1 MSVASVECGAAV
13 AARRARTARAARRG
27 AAMLAALA
35 MATLPGACGTP
46 SSGAADSAPSVGGQ
60 PQGPT
65 ITIAV
70 AADLPGLG
78 YLHDGT
84 YAGFDIA
91 LATYV
96 AKALGYARKQIIF
109 APVQPRDRAEAL
121 ASGDADMVVAGYT
134 MSAEHAKD
142 VTFAGP
148 YLTVRPASLTRDDE
162 PASDGPDSV
171 PDSAAG
177 GSSGDPSD
185 TTSGTGRATT
195 CVVNGTAAKD
205 LAERDARTP
214 TVAYDSYAQCMTAL
228 MVGSADAIAGDDAV
242 LRGLSDTRRGHYRVV
257 AEDGDD
263 LGYGIAVARGRTALA
278 DKIAAALRDMI
289 RDGSWRRALDAD
301 LAPLGYRAGRA
312 PDAGD
317 VDVR

>member
-1 MSVASVECGAAV
+1 
-13 AARRARTARAARRG
+13 
-27 AAMLAALA
+27 MLAALA
-35 MATLPGACGTP
+35 MATLPGACGAP
-46 SSGAADSAPSVGGQ
+46 SSGAADSAPSIGGQ

-70 AADLPGLG
+70 SADLPGLG
-78 YLHDGT
+78 YLHDGAYT
-84 YAGFDIA
+84 GFDIDV
-91 LATYV
+91 ATYV
-96 AKALGYARKQIIF
+96 ANALGYARKQIIF
-109 APVQPRDRAEAL
+109 TPVQPRDRAAAL
-121 ASGDADMVVAGYT
+121 ADGDADMVVAGYA
-134 MSAEHAKD
+134 MSDGHAKD

-148 YLTVRPASLTRDDE
+148 YLTVRPAALTRDDE
-162 PASDGPDSV
+162 SATDDPD
-171 PDSAAG
+171 AAPG
-177 GSSGDPSD
+177 GSSGTSSGDPSD
-185 TTSGTGRATT
+185 TASGTGRATT

-263 LGYGIAVARGRTALA
+263 LGYGIAVARGRTELA
-278 DKIAAALRDMI
+278 GKIAAALRDMI

-301 LAPLGYRAGRA
+301 LVPLGYRAGSA
-312 PDAGD
+312 PAAGD